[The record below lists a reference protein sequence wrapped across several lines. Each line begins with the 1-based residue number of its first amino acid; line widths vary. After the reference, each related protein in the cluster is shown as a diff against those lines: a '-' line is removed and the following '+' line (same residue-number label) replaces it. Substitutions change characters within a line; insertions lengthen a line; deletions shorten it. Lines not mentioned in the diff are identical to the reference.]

1 MLNMKLLRLVAFVV
15 LGSISIAVGVKYD
28 MDRLMKDAKNEIM
41 EELKQITVNGG
52 SNSRFAKKKVTQ
64 L

>member
-1 MLNMKLLRLVAFVV
+1 MKVRIPLIAFVV

-28 MDRLMKDAKNEIM
+28 MESLMQDAKNEIM
-41 EELKQITVNGG
+41 EELKQITVNGA
-52 SNSRFAKKKVTQ
+52 SSRRFARKKVTQ